1 MEYSELI
8 DSIRKEG
15 SFNEENLKQ
24 LSIALDGID
33 FKSFKDP
40 EFQAFAKLANDLP
53 YHPHIQ
59 EFITRIVDRL
69 SAKGVEPPCVG
80 GCSED
85 NCALHTI
92 ESN

>member
-15 SFNEENLKQ
+15 SFNEDNLKQ

-33 FKSFKDP
+33 FNSFKDP
-40 EFQAFAKLANDLP
+40 EFQAFTRLANDLP
-53 YHPHIQ
+53 YHPRVQDLISN
-59 EFITRIVDRL
+59 IVDRL
-69 SAKGVEPPCVG
+69 SSKGVKAPCIG

-85 NCALHTI
+85 SCALHVV
-92 ESN
+92 ENG